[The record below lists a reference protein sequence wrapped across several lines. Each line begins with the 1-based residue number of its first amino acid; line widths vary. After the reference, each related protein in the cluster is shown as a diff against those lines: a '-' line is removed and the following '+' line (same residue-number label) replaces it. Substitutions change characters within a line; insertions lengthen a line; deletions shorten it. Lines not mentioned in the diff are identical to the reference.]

1 MSYTTEELKSKIFEG
16 IDNLLGRSNWVVPA
30 EAKHILRQQRR
41 FWDENPDSLSKLT
54 DMVNSSEYSQDEA
67 NT

>member
-16 IDNLLGRSNWVVPA
+16 IDNLLGRANWVVPG
-30 EAKHILRQQRR
+30 EAKNILRQQRR
-41 FWDENPDSLSKLT
+41 FWDENPDSLSKLA
-54 DMVNSSEYSQDEA
+54 DMVNSSEYAQGDA